1 MSVPEPLV
9 SVCMPLFNT
18 ERYLDEAI
26 KGVLSQTHRNL
37 ELIICDN
44 GSTDR
49 SVEIAERY
57 AREDSRVRLVRNR
70 RNVGYAGNLHKVLSL
85 AQGDFLTVH
94 CADDLSEP
102 EGIEQLVRLATS
114 AEVDPS
120 RVLVLADSYVA
131 DGAGRP
137 TGVHAQRSGG
147 YDTVF
152 EPLDTYV
159 GSGDVRRFRGKVALA
174 YALPRLTIVGWLGAS
189 LFSRKL
195 FESIEGVYNGLL
207 YSPDLQMNYHLLS
220 RDPDV
225 LWLRKPLFSWRLHE
239 GGQIGQAR
247 ADAVPKAAWD
257 GYSYTFHFPR
267 ELLEEIG
274 VKREQIIDTFIDS
287 LCLRKALAEL
297 KAGNTLFAFR
307 HLCLGLATYPGVTLR
322 NGKAWVAMAGILT
335 GPLGPYLARM
345 GYALGIW
352 RRPQPGSQQPDDAA
366 NSHPV
371 AA

>member
-1 MSVPEPLV
+1 
-9 SVCMPLFNT
+9 MPLFNT
-18 ERYLDEAI
+18 ERYLGEAI
-26 KGVLSQTHRNL
+26 EGVLNQTHRNL

-49 SVEIAERY
+49 SFEIAERY
-57 AREDSRVRLVRNR
+57 SRGDSRIRLVRNQ

-85 AQGDFLTVH
+85 ARGDFLIVH
-94 CADDLSEP
+94 CADDLSDP
-102 EGIEQLVRLATS
+102 SGIEQLMRLATGP
-114 AEVDPS
+114 EVDPD
-120 RVLVLADSYVA
+120 RVLVLADSYVTDGSGHPMGVHVQRA
-131 DGAGRP
+131 AGFDTAFEPFASYVGAG
-137 TGVHAQRSGG
+137 
-147 YDTVF
+147 
-152 EPLDTYV
+152 E
-159 GSGDVRRFRGKVALA
+159 VRRFRGKEALG

-195 FESIEGVYNGLL
+195 FDSIEGVYNGLL
-207 YSPDLQMNYHLLS
+207 YSPDQQMNYHLLS

-239 GGQIGQAR
+239 GGQIGLAR

-257 GYSYTFHFPR
+257 GYSYTFHFSR
-267 ELLEEIG
+267 ELLDDIG
-274 VKREQIIDTFIDS
+274 VKREQIIHTFIDS

-307 HLCLGLATYPGVTLR
+307 HLCLGFATYPGVTLR
-322 NGKAWVAMAGILT
+322 NGKAWVVMAGILT
-335 GPLGPYLARM
+335 GPLGQLLARM

-352 RRPQPGSQQPDDAA
+352 RRPQPGSKQPNDAA

-371 AA
+371 ALTQ